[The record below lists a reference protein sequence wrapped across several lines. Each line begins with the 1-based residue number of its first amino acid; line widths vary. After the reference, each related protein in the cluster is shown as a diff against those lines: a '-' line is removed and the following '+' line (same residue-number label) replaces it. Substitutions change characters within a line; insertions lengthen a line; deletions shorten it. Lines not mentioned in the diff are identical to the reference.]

1 MIEQRKPIQQ
11 QYFTRD
17 REGIF
22 RTSEGFDTVAKSEG
36 LDNTFIKNTLHP
48 YCVYKAPKELLGRAE
63 EDSSLYPE
71 SMVVFHAENGDMVIG
86 RSVYIGTDFTGQ
98 RSASFTHQFIVPN
111 ERKDE
116 FLRDPQRLFRIRSFE
131 SSYDIRNG
139 KSLPELD
146 GISYGTAPVEAVE
159 QERLL
164 TKLGIDQTRFQQL
177 IYAVMSSVTSKK
189 KVYIALDEDIAET
202 AESAKKLLEIVYR
215 CLPYAIRSQLGFMTF
230 NSEPEGKQHLH
241 VIFVEKGSIR
251 LPDRNMEKEYIF
263 DFPSK
268 RFVNTDLPGQEH
280 SYLSFIWNK
289 RNDSE
294 QLEQLFG
301 FCEEALQGLDKAAA
315 LNVQTYV
322 QLQALYEVEQ
332 GNEALYEANRAEI
345 MQSIVTYVN
354 ADTVRQKRRL
364 NELFIR
370 LLGKEARDSDSL
382 PTADYIKYLL
392 HYYGFADEGVKTLLA
407 RCFVI
412 FISRVAKKT
421 EDGIENAAPI
431 FDQLLGKSSMFDLVM
446 KELYNQQSGTA
457 ESYIAYR
464 MGKAGTVKA
473 LLEEIRF
480 WIQQSESMVQQRFF
494 ANEVLKKVK
503 RLLQTDSLRKR
514 IEAASS
520 LYRYFE
526 ELPERQER
534 RQYEDFCGQLKL
546 EIKLLLLDGL
556 KITDLEYE
564 DMMQLSFMLELVD
577 QELNSH
583 LDKSQKLNLQLLATI
598 YRVLKVNEKED
609 SELRK
614 AFDFFGPLDL
624 ERVQQSLKKL
634 LGMRI
639 ASEHFSK
646 IVYAFYQ
653 PGSSNG
659 SGYVAEFDY
668 YGLLQY
674 IAEATRGT
682 ETIYD
687 FLVWSA
693 NDQRFLNMKQ
703 EIDANYKAAV
713 SKFFDMNAPRAFRD
727 KEIRLKLLATSNES
741 FVALY
746 KAIKLRQ
753 AGKLIRFVVKN
764 RRRLTR
770 LGLII
775 LPLII
780 LIIIFRNPI
789 GIGLAAIG
797 PAPAILIDEIPAI
810 SKEAV
815 ITVTV
820 SAKGED
826 PTVSLYV
833 NGQLEG
839 NGKVTKNLDLLDGDN
854 TFEFKAVNRG
864 GKASEVVKKK
874 VSFSSPTPI
883 VTVEALPETT
893 RNNSITVK
901 ITALDRNDPSPT
913 LYINGQA
920 VGQSSASKAVSLT
933 PGENLIEIKA
943 GNKQGKM
950 SEPIVKKIKMEPAP
964 AR

>member
-1 MIEQRKPIQQ
+1 MEQRKPVQQ

-17 REGIF
+17 REGVF

-71 SMVVFHAENGDMVIG
+71 SMVVFHADNGDMVIG

-98 RSASFTHQFIVPN
+98 RSASFTHQFIVPH

-116 FLRDPQRLFRIRSFE
+116 FLHDPQRLFRIRSFE
-131 SSYDIRNG
+131 SAYDIRNG
-139 KSLPELD
+139 KTLPELD
-146 GISYGTAPVEAVE
+146 GISYGTAPADTAE
-159 QERLL
+159 QDRLL
-164 TKLGIDQTRFQQL
+164 TKLGIDQMRFQQL

-189 KVYIALDEDIAET
+189 KVYIALDADITET
-202 AESAKKLLEIVYR
+202 AELAKKLLETVYR
-215 CLPYAIRSQLGFMTF
+215 CLPYAIRRQLGFMTF

-251 LPDRNMEKEYIF
+251 LPDRNIEKEYIF
-263 DFPSK
+263 DFPGS
-268 RFVNTDLPGQEH
+268 RFVNTEIPGQEH
-280 SYLSFIWNK
+280 SYLSFIWNN
-289 RNDSE
+289 RNESE
-294 QLEQLFG
+294 QLDQLFG
-301 FCEEALQGLDKAAA
+301 FCEEALQGLDKATA

-322 QLQALYEVEQ
+322 QLQALYAIEQ
-332 GNEALYEANRAEI
+332 GNEGIYESNRAE
-345 MQSIVTYVN
+345 MMSNIVAYVN
-354 ADTVRQKRRL
+354 AETVRQKRRL

-370 LLGKEARDSDSL
+370 LLGKDARDSDSL

-392 HYYGFADEGVKTLLA
+392 HYYGFADEGVKTLLT
-407 RCFVI
+407 RCFVV
-412 FISRVAKKT
+412 FISRVANKT

-431 FDQLLGKSSMFDLVM
+431 FDQLLGQSSMFDLVM

-464 MGKAGTVKA
+464 MAKAGTVKA

-514 IEAASS
+514 IEAAST
-520 LYRYFE
+520 LYSYFE
-526 ELPERQER
+526 ELPERQEK

-546 EIKLLLLDGL
+546 EIKLQLLDGL
-556 KITDLEYE
+556 KIADLEYE
-564 DMMQLSFMLELVD
+564 DMMQLSFMLETVD

-583 LDKSQKLNLQLLATI
+583 LDKSQKLFLQLLATI
-598 YRVLKVNEKED
+598 YRVLTLTKKED
-609 SELRK
+609 SELSK
-614 AFDFFGPLDL
+614 AFDIFGPLDL

-634 LGMRI
+634 LSTRI

-653 PGSSNG
+653 PGSGNG

-693 NDQRFLNMKQ
+693 NDQRFLNLKQ

-713 SKFFDMNAPRAFRD
+713 SKFFDIHAPRAFRD
-727 KEIRLKLLATSNES
+727 KEIRLKLLATPNES

-746 KAIKLRQ
+746 NAIKLRQ
-753 AGKLIRFVVKN
+753 SGKLVRFAVKN

-770 LGLII
+770 LGLVIV
-775 LPLII
+775 PLVV
-780 LIIIFRNPI
+780 LLIIFRNPI

-797 PAPAILIDEIPAI
+797 PAPVILIDEIPAI
-810 SKEAV
+810 SKEAT
-815 ITVTV
+815 ITVMI
-820 SAKGED
+820 SAKDED
-826 PTVSLYV
+826 PSVSLYV
-833 NGQLEG
+833 NGQLAG
-839 NGKVTKNLDLLDGDN
+839 NGKVSKTMELLDGDN
-854 TFEFKAVNRG
+854 AFEFKAVNRG
-864 GKASEVVKKK
+864 GKESEVVKKR
-874 VSFSSPTPI
+874 VAFSSPTPI
-883 VTVEALPETT
+883 VTVEALPEST
-893 RNNSITVK
+893 RNNSVTVK

-920 VGQSSASKAVSLT
+920 VGQSSASKTINLT

-950 SEPIVKKIKMEPAP
+950 SEPIVKKIKLESTA